1 MELSWGIGHRAGGKT
16 SPSQTPSPLLARRP
30 LPSVAGT
37 WQDRRRP
44 RLASVSGELHLEES
58 FSTAC
63 SRLGRE
69 ETAGGCEATVLRATL
84 LPGQPVGPLHGCA
97 RWTFL
102 KLARGPRPIGAR
114 VTHSPISE
122 PGSNRYTDSHTQ
134 PHTSKPPGRPQRA
147 RVCRRRTRATSA
159 WAEQSAVTG
168 SRALLHPS
176 SLLPPPPP
184 RERSLAPWDG
194 TSLPLRLPHP

>member
-1 MELSWGIGHRAGGKT
+1 MARLPHSRPQALSWPVARCPPGPAHGRTAGG
-16 SPSQTPSPLLARRP
+16 
-30 LPSVAGT
+30 
-37 WQDRRRP
+37 
-44 RLASVSGELHLEES
+44 LASVSGELHLEES

-69 ETAGGCEATVLRATL
+69 ETAGSCEATVLRATL

-134 PHTSKPPGRPQRA
+134 PHTNPRAGRSAPGCAAAVHAPRPRGPSRA
-147 RVCRRRTRATSA
+147 RSQDRVRCFTPRPYCHHAHPASA
-159 WAEQSAVTG
+159 
-168 SRALLHPS
+168 H
-176 SLLPPPPP
+176 
-184 RERSLAPWDG
+184 
-194 TSLPLRLPHP
+194 

>member
-1 MELSWGIGHRAGGKT
+1 MARLPHPRPQALSWPVARCPPWPAHGRTAGG
-16 SPSQTPSPLLARRP
+16 
-30 LPSVAGT
+30 
-37 WQDRRRP
+37 
-44 RLASVSGELHLEES
+44 LASVSGELHLEES

-69 ETAGGCEATVLRATL
+69 ETAGSCEATVLRATL

-97 RWTFL
+97 RWTVL

-134 PHTSKPPGRPQRA
+134 PHTSKPPGRPQRP

-176 SLLPPPPP
+176 SLLPPPPSP
-184 RERSLAPWDG
+184 RALTSSLGRDLAAPSPPAPLTRSGCAER
-194 TSLPLRLPHP
+194 